1 MGCLSLW
8 KYRDVL
14 GILAGSSSSSQT
26 LKSIITIE
34 KIWYLVATKLQ
45 TGMYGC
51 YLATCEASLTAKS
64 PYLPHGKPPCTFE
77 SLLGRYFHME
87 SIKFPDPVQI
97 DTDGICKKRIW
108 SSESGAVWHNALL
121 IGFLMFEQRP
131 FHVCSILRH
140 QPWCSVKWGLI
151 CSAVLMCL
159 SISALVHEQHMNF
172 STLVVSIAASIAA
185 CNGSLHSRLRASHGV
200 SLHETRPSL
209 FAPFSRI
216 QSSKLVK
223 PLLNGLGKLDSPSSR
238 SRKFDTWWLQNSK
251 QKCMAAT

>member
-1 MGCLSLW
+1 
-8 KYRDVL
+8 
-14 GILAGSSSSSQT
+14 
-26 LKSIITIE
+26 
-34 KIWYLVATKLQ
+34 
-45 TGMYGC
+45 MYGC

-108 SSESGAVWHNALL
+108 SSEGGAVWHNALL

-140 QPWCSVKWGLI
+140 QPWCSVKRGLI

-200 SLHETRPSL
+200 SCMSIAASIAACNGSLHNRLRASHCVSHMRQGLPYLHLSL
-209 FAPFSRI
+209 ESNQA
-216 QSSKLVK
+216 
-223 PLLNGLGKLDSPSSR
+223 N
-238 SRKFDTWWLQNSK
+238 LQNPCWMAWGNLTCTSRCGP
-251 QKCMAAT
+251 CMKHGSLYLSERPIASTK